1 MILVLWVQDSA
12 MLSGPAD
19 QFAAAFEL
27 ALDAKLNKYI
37 LQQTQAAQAGIATAE
52 PAVTASEVSFLLFF
66 SLRFYPTPYT
76 HTNKAMGGL
85 TQMYR
90 GIRSDKHRICRK
102 KGSNTAF
109 ERHAV

>member
-66 SLRFYPTPYT
+66 FSSVLPDPLHTHKQSDGWPDTSVQGDTLRQT
-76 HTNKAMGGL
+76 
-85 TQMYR
+85 
-90 GIRSDKHRICRK
+90 
-102 KGSNTAF
+102 SNL
-109 ERHAV
+109 